1 LNYLLLIRLDTI
13 VIRLLPQRKR
23 KQRYR
28 APLVLCFR
36 LIFLFSFLI
45 PAHPS
50 LFSQQIVNYKQL
62 GVSLIRK
69 GDFVQALEKL
79 NFAIQLEPASNDL
92 FFLRGF
98 AKYNLDDYLGAERD
112 YTRSIDLSPT
122 IADAF
127 HYRAI
132 VRSQLLD
139 YKGAFEDFSK
149 AIEINGA
156 NPDIYINRART
167 NLSLKK
173 YYSSLVDCRK
183 AIELKSDQEIVYMI
197 MGTSEL
203 GINRY
208 ENAIAD
214 LDTAIRINARNAYSF
229 AQRGLV
235 WMQLNKVDSAIRD
248 LSQAIRIDSA
258 NTYALF
264 NRALAYTKKPDPAAA
279 LEDLDNVIRL
289 SPYNSYAY
297 FNKAIVLI
305 NMNDKKGAI
314 RNFDY
319 VSKLNPKNL
328 VTYYYRARLKSE
340 LKDYSGALHDLDKAV
355 ELCPDYGDAYYDRFQ
370 IKTKLNDRRGA
381 KEDYLH
387 AMELSKKNP
396 LTPDS
401 VKSEK
406 ENYLKSLVKL
416 SGDFEEMNTLNSKF
430 QNQAI
435 DIDLIPMFN
444 VDLIKANVGKSS
456 IYDAYK
462 KGHYFANLIALT
474 NHPGTSNDSIIN
486 SEIQIQTHRI
496 DSFPDLPELYY
507 KRAVFYSLQNKYNL
521 AFHDYAL
528 SLNKDSIAVIV
539 YLARAYTRYS
549 LIQLIQL
556 QKEDPVQITI
566 GGKAPDRND
575 PVKTK
580 DLEHTYESVIHDLDK
595 ALALDPEFSF
605 AHYNRGFVNCKMGNY
620 KDAVHDFSEAL
631 QDQAEFAEAYY
642 NRGLIYILLE
652 DRSHGCEDLSRAGEL
667 GILDAYKVMKRYC
680 NN

>member
-1 LNYLLLIRLDTI
+1 MICSDINQNNHS
-13 VIRLLPQRKR
+13 PERKR
-23 KQRYR
+23 KNSRSGY
-28 APLVLCFR
+28 LVVSFH
-36 LIFLFSFLI
+36 LIFLLSCLSLI
-45 PAHPS
+45 HAP

-62 GVSLIRK
+62 AVNLIRK

-79 NFAIQLEPASNDL
+79 TFAIQLEPASSEL
-92 FFLRGF
+92 YFLKGF

-112 YTRSIDLSPT
+112 YTKSIDLSPAL
-122 IADAF
+122 ADAF

-149 AIEINGA
+149 ALEINGS
-156 NPDIYINRART
+156 NPDVYVNRART
-167 NLSLKK
+167 NLTLKK
-173 YYSSLVDCRK
+173 YYSCLVDCRK
-183 AIELKSDQEIVYMI
+183 AIELKDEQEIIYMI
-197 MGTSEL
+197 MGSSEM
-203 GINRY
+203 GIERY
-208 ENAIAD
+208 ENAITD
-214 LDTAIRINARNAYSF
+214 LDKAIQINPMNAYSF

-248 LSQAIRIDSA
+248 LSHAIRIDSN

-264 NRALAYTKKPDPAAA
+264 NRALAYTKKPDQVAA
-279 LEDLDNVIRL
+279 LQDLDKVIRL

-305 NMNDKKGAI
+305 NTNDKKGAI

-328 VTYYYRARLKSE
+328 ISYYYRARLKSE
-340 LKDYSGALHDLDKAV
+340 LKDYPGALQDLDKAV
-355 ELCPDYGDAYYDRFQ
+355 ELCPDYGDAYYDRSQ
-370 IKTKLNDRRGA
+370 VKTKLNDRRGA
-381 KEDYLH
+381 KEDYLR

-435 DIDLIPMFN
+435 DIELIPMFTA
-444 VDLIKANVGKSS
+444 DLEKANMERSWL
-456 IYDAYK
+456 YDAYK
-462 KGHYFANLIALT
+462 KQHYFSNIIALT
-474 NHPGTSNDSIIN
+474 NRPEIFNDSLI
-486 SEIQIQTHRI
+486 SKEIEMQTHLI
-496 DSFPDLPELYY
+496 DSVPGRPEPYY
-507 KRAVFYSLQNKYNL
+507 KRASSYAVQKKYNL
-521 AFHDYAL
+521 AFRDYAS
-528 SLNKDSIAVIV
+528 SLLLDSAAILV
-539 YLARAYTRYS
+539 YFNRAFTRYT
-549 LIQLIQL
+549 LIQMILL

-566 GGKAPDRND
+566 DGKSPANKS
-575 PVKTK
+575 PVKTNNI
-580 DLEHTYESVIHDLDK
+580 EHTYESVIHDLNK
-595 ALALDPEFSF
+595 VLVLDPGFSF
-605 AHYNRGFVNCKMGNY
+605 AHYNRGFINCKMGNY
-620 KDAVHDFSEAL
+620 KEAIVDFSNAI
-631 QDQAEFAEAYY
+631 QDKSGFAEAYY

-652 DRSHGCEDLSRAGEL
+652 DNTRGCEDLSHAGEL